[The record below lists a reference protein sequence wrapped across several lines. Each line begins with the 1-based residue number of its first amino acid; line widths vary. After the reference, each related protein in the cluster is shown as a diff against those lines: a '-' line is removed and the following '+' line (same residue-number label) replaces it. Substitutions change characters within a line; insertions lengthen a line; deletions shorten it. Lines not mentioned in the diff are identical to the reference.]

1 MKVIYEGVDIYPD
14 ISVNRCYHIMFAE
27 KNSDELLLRLN
38 DTRQLWQRWNPKKG
52 DKIAVEDGNAK
63 SGTMFVDSVT
73 PSSGFLTLRAY
84 SMPPTVKDKRS
95 KSWEQVKF
103 LQLVNE
109 IAETHGLTVLTYG
122 LQDQTYNFVAQ
133 NNEPDFDFLYK
144 RCILEGVAF
153 IVYDEQ
159 LILYLQSFMEGQA
172 AGEVLKI
179 TNAYDFEYKDNGDK
193 AYGSCEVKNGSV
205 VGTFSAGRGSKA
217 LHTVL
222 PLSMSSE
229 LEANRFAQ
237 NLLRDV
243 NKNMTTAV
251 IHTDYMARNIA
262 PGSNVT
268 LNTEGASGWDG
279 KAFVT
284 QVRHDYVKTKSKI
297 WLRKPLEGY

>member
-14 ISVNRCYHIMFAE
+14 ISVNRCYHTMYAE
-27 KNSDELLLRLN
+27 RHSDELLLRLN

-52 DKIAVEDGNAK
+52 DKIKVEDGNAK
-63 SGTMFVDSVT
+63 TGTMFIDSVT

-109 IAETHGLTVLTYG
+109 IAETHGLSVVPYSVT
-122 LQDQTYNFVAQ
+122 DQTYNFVTQ

-153 IVYDEQ
+153 LVFDEQ
-159 LILYLQSFMEGQA
+159 IILYSQSAQEGMQA
-172 AGEVLKI
+172 GTELKI
-179 TNAYDFEYKDNGDK
+179 TNGYDFEYKDNGDK
-193 AYGSCEVKNGSV
+193 AFGSCEVKNGST
-205 VGTFSAGRGSKA
+205 VGTFSSDAGKKA
-217 LHTVL
+217 LKTVL
-222 PLSMSSE
+222 PLAMSSE
-229 LEANRFAQ
+229 EEANRFAK
-237 NLLRDV
+237 NLLRDA
-243 NKNMTTAV
+243 NKNMTTAT
-251 IHTDYMARNIA
+251 IYTEYMARDIA

>member
-14 ISVNRCYHIMFAE
+14 ISVNRCYHTMFAE

-52 DKIAVEDGNAK
+52 DKVAVEDGNAK

-109 IAETHGLTVLTYG
+109 IAETHGLTVVPYG
-122 LQDQTYNFVAQ
+122 VTDQTYNFVTQ

-153 IVYDEQ
+153 LVFDEQ
-159 LILYLQSFMEGQA
+159 IILYSQSAQEGMQA
-172 AGEVLKI
+172 GTELKI

-193 AYGSCEVKNGSV
+193 SYGSCEVKNGST
-205 VGTFSAGRGSKA
+205 VGTFSSDAGKKA
-217 LHTVL
+217 LKTVL
-222 PLSMSSE
+222 PLAMSSE
-229 LEANRFAQ
+229 EEANRFAK
-237 NLLRDV
+237 NLLRDA
-243 NKNMTTAV
+243 NKNMTTAT
-251 IHTDYMARNIA
+251 IYTEYMARDIA

>member
-1 MKVIYEGVDIYPD
+1 MY
-14 ISVNRCYHIMFAE
+14 AE
-27 KNSDELLLRLN
+27 RHSDELLLRLN

-52 DKIAVEDGNAK
+52 DKIKVEDGNAK
-63 SGTMFVDSVT
+63 TGTMFIDSVT

-122 LQDQTYNFVAQ
+122 LQDQTYKFVTQ

-153 IVYDEQ
+153 LVFDEQ
-159 LILYLQSFMEGQA
+159 IILYSQSAQEGMQA
-172 AGEVLKI
+172 GTELKI
-179 TNAYDFEYKDNGDK
+179 TNGYDFEYKDNGDK
-193 AYGSCEVKNGSV
+193 AFGSCEVKNGST
-205 VGTFSAGRGSKA
+205 VGTFSSDAGKKA
-217 LHTVL
+217 LKTVL
-222 PLSMSSE
+222 PLAMSSE
-229 LEANRFAQ
+229 EEANRFAK
-237 NLLRDV
+237 NLLRDA
-243 NKNMTTAV
+243 NKNMTTAT
-251 IHTDYMARNIA
+251 IYTEYMARDIA

>member
-14 ISVNRCYHIMFAE
+14 ISVNRCYHTMYAE
-27 KNSDELLLRLN
+27 RHSDELLLRLN

-52 DKIAVEDGNAK
+52 DKIKVEDGNAK
-63 SGTMFVDSVT
+63 TGTMFVDSVT

-84 SMPPTVKDKRS
+84 SMPPTVKNKRS

-109 IAETHGLTVLTYG
+109 IAETHGLTVVPYG
-122 LQDQTYNFVAQ
+122 VTDQTYNFVTQ

-153 IVYDEQ
+153 LVFDEQ
-159 LILYLQSFMEGQA
+159 IILYSQSAQEGMQA
-172 AGEVLKI
+172 GTELKI
-179 TNAYDFEYKDNGDK
+179 TNGYDFEYKDNGDK
-193 AYGSCEVKNGSV
+193 AYGSCEVKNGST
-205 VGTFSAGRGSKA
+205 VGTFSSDAGKKA
-217 LHTVL
+217 LKTVL
-222 PLSMSSE
+222 PLAMSSE
-229 LEANRFAQ
+229 EEASRFAK
-237 NLLRDV
+237 NLLRDA
-243 NKNMTTAV
+243 NKNMTTAT
-251 IHTDYMARNIA
+251 IYTEYMARDIA

-268 LNTEGASGWDG
+268 LNTEGASGWNG

>member
-1 MKVIYEGVDIYPD
+1 MKVIYEGVDIYRD
-14 ISVNRCYHIMFAE
+14 ISVNRCFHTMYAE
-27 KNSDELLLRLN
+27 RHADELLLRLN

-63 SGTMFVDSVT
+63 TGTMFIDSIT

-109 IAETHGLTVLTYG
+109 IAETHGLAVLTYG
-122 LQDQTYNFVAQ
+122 VDDQTYGFVTQ

-159 LILYLQSFMEGQA
+159 LILYSQSFMEA
-172 AGEVLKI
+172 KPAGTELKI
-179 TNAYDFEYKDNGDK
+179 TNGYAFEYKDDGDK
-193 AYGSCEVKNGSV
+193 AYTSAEVKNGSI
-205 VGTFSAGRGSKA
+205 RGSFSTTSGSKG
-217 LHTVL
+217 LSTVL
-222 PLSMSSE
+222 PLAMSSE
-229 LEANRFAQ
+229 AEANRFAQ
-237 NLLRDV
+237 NLLRDA
-243 NKNMTTAV
+243 NKNMTTA
-251 IHTDYMARNIA
+251 IIYTDYMTRDIA

-284 QVRHDYVKTKSKI
+284 QVRHDYMKNKSKL